1 MNQRSVDRKM
11 NERDVCSDG
20 DASGGWRGCE
30 AGVECELRF
39 TQKAMSQ
46 FDAGVKVVWSTVKY
60 DQSK

>member
-1 MNQRSVDRKM
+1 MNQRSVNRKM

-20 DASGGWRGCE
+20 NASGGWRGCE

-46 FDAGVKVVWSTVKY
+46 LKQGGKAVWSTVQY